1 LGAKI
6 SVHQLRT
13 FERQSPMLSEQ
24 PALAPHGMVAC
35 AHYLATQAGVQML
48 TQGGNAVDAAIAAN
62 AVMTVVYPTTCSAGG
77 DIFLLIWDTKTQQIY
92 ALNGSGRA
100 PQGMTPQYFAARG
113 MSQIPERGPLSINV
127 PGAVD
132 GWFEVLE
139 RFGSL
144 PAEQIFAPA
153 IALAEEGMPV
163 TAKLSKWLERTAPL
177 LQQWENSAATYLP
190 GKRPPR
196 PGERLR
202 QPNLARTYRL
212 LAREGRDA
220 FYRGPIG
227 RAIADY
233 IQQCGGVLSME
244 DLANHRSD
252 WVAPLS
258 TTYRGYEV
266 YEFPP
271 NSQGIVAL
279 EMLNIL
285 EGFDLNALGYQS
297 AEYLHLLLEAK
308 KLAFADRDRYISD
321 PAFVD
326 IPVERLLSKHYAGEL
341 RARIHPE
348 RAMPWFGGEREKEG
362 DTMYLCT
369 ADAQGNV
376 VSLIQ
381 SLYMGIGS
389 GLVGGDTG
397 VALHNRGSYFS
408 LDPRHVNYLQPGKRT
423 MHTLMPGMV
432 LRDGRPYMAIGT
444 MGGDAQPQIHAQ
456 LLTAM
461 LDFGLNPQQAI
472 AAPRWHSGR
481 AYLDERGGPLPGQSA
496 VDEYLDTTIAE
507 VVELEDR
514 FPPHVAEQLAGLG
527 HHIHMLGPWEDTMG
541 HAQAIVFDPASQF
554 FTGAADPRC
563 DGLAMGY

>member
-1 LGAKI
+1 M
-6 SVHQLRT
+6 H
-13 FERQSPMLSEQ
+13 SEE
-24 PALAPHGMVAC
+24 PVFAPHGMVAC
-35 AHYLATQAGVQML
+35 AHYLATQAGVSIL
-48 TQGGNAVDAAIAAN
+48 TQGGNAIDAAIAAN

-77 DIFLLIWDTKTQQIY
+77 DIFLLIWDTKTQKVH

-100 PQGMTPQYFAARG
+100 PLGMTPAYFAARG
-113 MSQIPERGPLSINV
+113 IKEIPLRGPLSINV

-132 GWFEVLE
+132 GWFEALE

-144 PAEQIFAPA
+144 PAERIFAPA

-163 TAKLSKWLERTAPL
+163 TANVSQWLEHSAPL
-177 LQQWENSAATYLP
+177 LSQWAESAATYLP
-190 GKRPPR
+190 QNRAPR

-202 QPNLARTYRL
+202 QPNLARTYRT

-220 FYRGPIG
+220 LYHGPLG
-227 RAIADY
+227 HAITAY
-233 IQQCGGVLSME
+233 VQQCGGVLSME
-244 DLANHRSD
+244 DLEQHHSD
-252 WVAPLS
+252 WVTPLMA
-258 TTYRGYEV
+258 TYRGYEV

-271 NSQGIVAL
+271 NSQGLVAL

-285 EGFDLNALGYQS
+285 EGYNLNTLGYQS
-297 AEYLHLLLEAK
+297 TEYLHLLLEAK
-308 KLAFADRDRYISD
+308 KLAFADRDRYLSD

-326 IPVERLLSKHYAGEL
+326 IPIERLLSKSYAEEQ
-341 RARIHPE
+341 RARIDPT
-348 RAMPWFGGEREKEG
+348 RAMPHFGGELQKDG

-369 ADAQGNV
+369 ADGQGNV

-397 VALHNRGSYFS
+397 IALHNRGSYFS

-432 LRDGRPYMAIGT
+432 LREGRPHMAIGT

-456 LLTAM
+456 LLTGM

-472 AAPRWHSGR
+472 SAPRWNSGR
-481 AYLDERGGPLPGQSA
+481 AYLEKPADHLPGQSGI
-496 VDEYLDTTIAE
+496 DEYLHPGIAE
-507 VVELEDR
+507 VVQMENR
-514 FPPHVAEQLAGLG
+514 FPAQVFAQLTQLG
-527 HHIHMLGPWEDTMG
+527 HHIHPLGPWESAVG
-541 HAQAIVFDPASQF
+541 HAQAIVLNPENQIFA
-554 FTGAADPRC
+554 GAADPRC

>member
-1 LGAKI
+1 
-6 SVHQLRT
+6 
-13 FERQSPMLSEQ
+13 MLSEQ
-24 PALAPHGMVAC
+24 PAFAPHGMVAC
-35 AHYLATQAGVQML
+35 AHYLATQAGVQIL
-48 TQGGNAVDAAIAAN
+48 SRGGNAVDAALAAN

-77 DIFLLIWDTKTQQIY
+77 DLFLLIWDANTRQLF

-100 PQGMTPQYFAARG
+100 PQGMTPEYFAARG
-113 MSQIPERGPLSINV
+113 MTRVPERGPLSINV

-132 GWFEVLE
+132 GWFTALE

-144 PAEQIFAPA
+144 PAEQIFASA

-177 LQQWENSAATYLP
+177 LSQWENSAATYLP
-190 GKRPPR
+190 ENRPPR

-227 RAIADY
+227 RTIAEY
-233 IQQCGGVLSME
+233 VQQCGGVLSVQ
-244 DLANHRSD
+244 DLAGHHSD

-258 TTYRGYEV
+258 TNYRGYEIA
-266 YEFPP
+266 EFPP
-271 NSQGIVAL
+271 NSQGLVAL

-285 EGFDLNALGYQS
+285 EGYNLQAAGYQS

-308 KLAFADRDRYISD
+308 KLAFADRDRYLSD
-321 PAFVD
+321 PTFVD
-326 IPVERLLSKHYAGEL
+326 IPVERLLSKAYAGEL
-341 RARIHPE
+341 RARIDPQRARPASAGAPE
-348 RAMPWFGGEREKEG
+348 PEG

-389 GLVGGDTG
+389 GLVGGDSG

-432 LRDGRPYMAIGT
+432 LRDGRPHMAIGT
-444 MGGDAQPQIHAQ
+444 MGGDAQPQIHVQ
-456 LLTAM
+456 VLSAM

-481 AYLDERGGPLPGQSA
+481 ALLDEQGLFLPGQQG
-496 VDEYLDTTIAE
+496 VDDPGEAIVE
-507 VVELEDR
+507 KVELEDR
-514 FPPHVAEQLAGLG
+514 FPPQVAEQLGGRG
-527 HHIHMLGPWEDTMG
+527 HHIQLLGPWEDAMG
-541 HAQAIVFDPASQF
+541 HAQAIAVDPESQVFA
-554 FTGAADPRC
+554 GAADPRC
-563 DGLAMGY
+563 DGLALGY